1 MLSLRSFAIKPQI
14 AHLFK
19 SPKPSWMLT
28 PLQLR
33 LARAALQI
41 STRELAAQTGV
52 SAPTIT
58 RHENAGNKAGPNA
71 TTLIVLRRYF
81 EDCGVEFLN
90 GNGVRLNSPA
100 K

>member
-1 MLSLRSFAIKPQI
+1 LALHSFAIKLEI
-14 AHLFK
+14 AHPPK

-28 PLQLR
+28 SLQLR

-58 RHENAGNKAGPNA
+58 RHENAGNKAKPNA

-81 EDCGVEFLN
+81 EDHGVVFLN
-90 GNGVRLNSPA
+90 GDGIRLKSPE
-100 K
+100 